1 MSKLTKNEVIGRA
14 ALFVAALFWGTT
26 FVMISSTNDYFPPAF
41 LVFMRCAIGSGA
53 LMLFFIKRLKK
64 ISWDYILIS
73 AFLGFLMTI
82 GYLMQGIAITNAG
95 CPPGRCGFLVAT
107 YCVLT
112 PFISWFVEKKRPNV
126 YHVIAAVFCLAGIA
140 FISLPDLL
148 RDSAVGINFGDLLA
162 LIGSVVFG
170 CYLVYLGRYVDT
182 HDPILLT
189 IGSLF
194 FGAVYA
200 GAYSF
205 FFENTAAIV
214 WNAQS
219 VFAAVYLGLVCM
231 SVTNALQAI
240 GQRYTPAP
248 TAALIFSLASV
259 FSIIIAVLF
268 WHEKVTAPLLIGCS
282 LIFIAI
288 VISETKLSFLQKKL
302 SAAVFRKFFS

>member
-1 MSKLTKNEVIGRA
+1 M
-14 ALFVAALFWGTT
+14 
-26 FVMISSTNDYFPPAF
+26 
-41 LVFMRCAIGSGA
+41 
-53 LMLFFIKRLKK
+53 
-64 ISWDYILIS
+64 
-73 AFLGFLMTI
+73 
-82 GYLMQGIAITNAG
+82 
-95 CPPGRCGFLVAT
+95 
-107 YCVLT
+107 
-112 PFISWFVEKKRPNV
+112 

-170 CYLVYLGRYVDT
+170 CYLVYLGHYVDT

-240 GQRYTPAP
+240 GQRYTPAS
-248 TAALIFSLASV
+248 TAALIFSLESV